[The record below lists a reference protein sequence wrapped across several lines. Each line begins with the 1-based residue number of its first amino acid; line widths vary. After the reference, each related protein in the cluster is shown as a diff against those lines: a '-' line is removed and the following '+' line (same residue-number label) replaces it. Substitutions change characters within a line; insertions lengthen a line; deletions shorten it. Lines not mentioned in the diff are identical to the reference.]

1 MEGFEWDSGKASQ
14 NVASHGVTFEE
25 AATVFDDP
33 LAITADDEAHS
44 HFEQRYIIT
53 GQSVLARVLTVVY
66 TMRGDSTRLI
76 TARGASGR
84 ELREYEQREYEQQ

>member
-1 MEGFEWDSGKASQ
+1 VEGFEWDTGKAQQ
-14 NVASHGVTFEE
+14 NAASHGVTFEE

-44 HFEQRYIIT
+44 AFEQRFIIT

-76 TARGASGR
+76 SARAVAGR
-84 ELREYEQREYEQQ
+84 ELQEYEQQ

>member
-1 MEGFEWDSGKASQ
+1 VEGFEWDTGKAQQ
-14 NVASHGVTFEE
+14 NVAHHGVTFEE

-33 LAITADDEAHS
+33 LAIAADGQAHS
-44 HFEQRYIIT
+44 HREQRFIIT

-76 TARGASGR
+76 SARAAAGR
-84 ELREYEQREYEQQ
+84 ELREYEQH